1 MGGTTMAPRLLVVHD
16 EVEFVDAVV
25 TSLKVAG
32 HQVTAFPDPLAAWD
46 AIEEINVLITRVQFP
61 PGKSNG
67 LALARKARVNRPP
80 TCILFVA
87 LPEFQK
93 DVDDL
98 GVFLPMPV
106 NVADVVETVECL
118 LNQGEIPP
126 NARGS

>member
-1 MGGTTMAPRLLVVHD
+1 M
-16 EVEFVDAVV
+16 
-25 TSLKVAG
+25 
-32 HQVTAFPDPLAAWD
+32 
-46 AIEEINVLITRVQFP
+46 LIKRVQFP
-61 PGKSNG
+61 PDKSND

-80 TCILFVA
+80 TRILFVALPEFQLFVA

-98 GVFLPMPV
+98 GVFLPTPV

-118 LNQGEIPP
+118 LNQREIPP